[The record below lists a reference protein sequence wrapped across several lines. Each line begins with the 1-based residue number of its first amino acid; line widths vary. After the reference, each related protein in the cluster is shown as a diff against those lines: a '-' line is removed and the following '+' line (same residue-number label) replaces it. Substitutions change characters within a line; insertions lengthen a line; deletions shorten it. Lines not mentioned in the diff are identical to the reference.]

1 MFCEP
6 RGDGVGVVEFGA
18 ALTPSTRCHIKQ
30 DAAKDLLR
38 LHLCLE
44 RLEREKALRG
54 VVGAAADVACVDI
67 DE

>member
-1 MFCEP
+1 M
-6 RGDGVGVVEFGA
+6 R
-18 ALTPSTRCHIKQ
+18 RRIKQ

-44 RLEREKALRG
+44 RLEREEALRG